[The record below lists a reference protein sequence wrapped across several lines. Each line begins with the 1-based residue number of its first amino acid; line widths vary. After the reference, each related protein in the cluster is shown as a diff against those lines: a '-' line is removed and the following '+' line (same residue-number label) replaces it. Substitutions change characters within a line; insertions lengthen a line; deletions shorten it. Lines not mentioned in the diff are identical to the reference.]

1 MQFGTGIMQNGCQE
15 AELRPFPGWFTAP
28 VFRMPNSIF
37 EEPAFANNWVTVTLQ
52 FMHLKH
58 AGGAAASSAPGRIN
72 GAPVGPRPPPEP
84 HADPNVFQVYC
95 LEPFLSP
102 RGGGLGGSM
111 GFN

>member
-37 EEPAFANNWVTVTLQ
+37 EEPAFANNWITVTLK

-58 AGGAAASSAPGRIN
+58 AAGAESSAPGRIIVLPSP
-72 GAPVGPRPPPEP
+72 AARPPSFMSPSWGGAWGNP
-84 HADPNVFQVYC
+84 SVFQVY
-95 LEPFLSP
+95 
-102 RGGGLGGSM
+102 
-111 GFN
+111 